1 MNHFLQQEQQMTIHV
16 ISLTWQVMFMNGQQ
30 RRPAFPAFRVSLGE
44 AITTAA
50 TVTRAIA
57 TTTALPAA
65 TATPVFVHFYICRTG
80 RSSRNLII

>member
-1 MNHFLQQEQQMTIHV
+1 MTIHV

-30 RRPAFPAFRVSLGE
+30 RRAAIPTFLVSVGE
-44 AITTAA
+44 AITATA

-57 TTTALPAA
+57 TATTLPTAA
-65 TATPVFVHFYICRTG
+65 TASVFVHFYICRTG